1 MKPKDMH
8 KCDLV
13 LEHAELYV
21 YILQTEDMLEKL
33 RKMNNCMF
41 DDEIDA
47 ASDALHELR
56 NALSQRHMA
65 LGDAINPIFERWSND
80 ELA

>member
-21 YILQTEDMLEKL
+21 YILQTQDMLEKL
-33 RKMNNCMF
+33 SKMNHCLF
-41 DDEIDA
+41 DDEIDKA
-47 ASDALHELR
+47 TDALNELR
-56 NALSQRHMA
+56 DAMSKRYMA